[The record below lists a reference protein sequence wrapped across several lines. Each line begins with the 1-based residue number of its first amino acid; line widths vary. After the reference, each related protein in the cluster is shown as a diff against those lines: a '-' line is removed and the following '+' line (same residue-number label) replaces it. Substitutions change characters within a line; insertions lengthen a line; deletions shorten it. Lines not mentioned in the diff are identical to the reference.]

1 MTAEEFL
8 IEKYKELE
16 EKNKALANELAETQS
31 WLNDA
36 DKVIADLQTAL
47 KIFMDN
53 AEGDID
59 DHQIMSYVTKSRGRD
74 ELEKILVK
82 YGIWQNEETGEN
94 ETGDSN

>member
-16 EKNKALANELAETQS
+16 EKNKALANELAETQA

-36 DKVIADLQTAL
+36 DKVIADLKTAL

-82 YGIWQNEETGEN
+82 YGIWQNEETGED
-94 ETGDSN
+94 EAGDSN